1 MNASRPPLSL
11 HALPGFPL
19 VEPGDD
25 LCALILGALDRQSM
39 VLADGDVLVLAQK
52 IVSKAENRYAYL
64 NEIVPSAPARELA
77 EKADKDPRI
86 AELILRESTEVMRVR
101 RGAVIVRHRN
111 GYVHAN
117 AGIDQSNID
126 QLNIDP
132 LNGGAPDDN
141 PRVLL
146 LPENPDRSAQQLREA
161 IGKST
166 GVDICIIINDS
177 AGRPW
182 RTGVVGFA
190 IGTAGFVP
198 LVNRIGA
205 PDLYGRPLEIT
216 EIAVADELAAAASF
230 VMGQADEGVP
240 VVLIRGAAVQR
251 AEQGSQTLIRPI
263 EQDLFR

>member
-1 MNASRPPLSL
+1 MTTPLSL

-25 LCALILGALDRQSM
+25 LSALILGALDRAQ
-39 VLADGDVLVLAQK
+39 LTLQDGDVLALAQK

-64 NEIVPSAPARELA
+64 NDVEPSTAAHELA
-77 EKADKDPRI
+77 EMADKDPRI
-86 AELILRESTEVMRVR
+86 AELILRESTDVVRVR
-101 RGAVIVRHRN
+101 KGAVIVRHRN

-117 AGIDQSNID
+117 AGIDQSNIS
-126 QLNIDP
+126 
-132 LNGGAPDDN
+132 ATDDN

-146 LPENPDRSAQQLREA
+146 LPVNPDRSAQQLREA
-161 IGKST
+161 IRKST
-166 GVDICIIINDS
+166 GVDVGVIINDS

-182 RTGVVGFA
+182 RTGVTGFA

-198 LVNRIGA
+198 LVSKIGA

-230 VMGQADEGVP
+230 AMGQAAEGTP
-240 VVLIRGAAVQR
+240 VVLIRGAQLSQG
-251 AEQGSQTLIRPI
+251 EQGSQTLIRPL

>member
-1 MNASRPPLSL
+1 MSISLSL

-25 LCALILGALDRQSM
+25 LGALILGALDRAQ
-39 VLADGDVLVLAQK
+39 LQLQDGDVLALAQK

-64 NEIVPSAPARELA
+64 NTIQPSPAARELA
-77 EKADKDPRI
+77 AKADKDPRI
-86 AELILRESTEVMRVR
+86 AELILRESTEVVRVR
-101 RGAVIVRHRN
+101 KGAVIVRHRN

-117 AGIDQSNID
+117 AGIDQSNIS
-126 QLNIDP
+126 
-132 LNGGAPDDN
+132 AADDN

-146 LPENPDRSAQQLREA
+146 LPENPDRSAQQLRDA
-161 IGKST
+161 IQKSA
-166 GVDICIIINDS
+166 GVDVCVIINDS

-182 RTGVVGFA
+182 RNGVTGFA

-198 LVNRIGA
+198 LVSKIGA

-230 VMGQADEGVP
+230 AMGQAAEGTP
-240 VVLIRGAAVQR
+240 VVLIRGARLERGMQR
-251 AEQGSQTLIRPI
+251 AEQGSQSLIRPL